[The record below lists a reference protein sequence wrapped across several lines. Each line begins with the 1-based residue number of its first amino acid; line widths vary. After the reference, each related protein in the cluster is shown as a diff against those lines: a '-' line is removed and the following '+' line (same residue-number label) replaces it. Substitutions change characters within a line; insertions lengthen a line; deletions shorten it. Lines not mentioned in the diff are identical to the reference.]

1 MNIITLFWFV
11 VGIIIFLLCIG
22 VFLSLLY
29 IFDVSAKEKSKNFH
43 KLTSSTNVYA
53 GSLGAKVEMWGK
65 KIAKRQFIKKLVNP
79 YKREKMVNELNIL
92 KINKTPEEYLATSLI
107 SGLLFIGV
115 GFIAL
120 LICIIFG
127 WALVGLGVFATF
139 SILGVIVGLLEYN
152 SVDSLIKKRKDAI
165 ERELPAFIS
174 YVENTL
180 KNDRDVIKMI
190 SSYTAEDES
199 PLISELKILLIDLKT
214 GDYEYAFNRFAT
226 RTNSSSISE
235 ISRGLVSAMRGDDV
249 QNYFEM
255 LSFNLWELEKKRLE
269 KEALK
274 KPKRV
279 KMLTFFLYAGMMII
293 YIVVFGTV
301 IIEGLGDIF

>member
-22 VFLSLLY
+22 IFSSLLY
-29 IFDVSAKEKSKNFH
+29 VFDVSTKEKSKNFH

-65 KIAKRQFIKKLVNP
+65 KIAKHQFMAKLVNP

-107 SGLLFIGV
+107 SGLLFVGV
-115 GFIAL
+115 G
-120 LICIIFG
+120 LIVFLVCIIFG
-127 WALVGLGVFATF
+127 WALVGFGIFAVF

-279 KMLTFFLYAGMMII
+279 KILTFFLYAGMMIL

>member
-29 IFDVSAKEKSKNFH
+29 VFDVSTKEKSKNFH

-65 KIAKRQFIKKLVNP
+65 KIAKHQFMKKLVNP

-115 GFIAL
+115 GFIVF

-127 WALVGLGVFATF
+127 WALVGLGVFAAF